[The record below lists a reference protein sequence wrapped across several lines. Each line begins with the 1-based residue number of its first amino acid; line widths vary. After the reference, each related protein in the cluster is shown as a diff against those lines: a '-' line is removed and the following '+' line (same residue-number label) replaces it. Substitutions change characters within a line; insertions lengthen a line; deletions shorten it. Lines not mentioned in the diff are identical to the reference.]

1 MGGVTYTEKL
11 KTIGGLIAVCFG
23 IFAVTAL
30 SIFTIIMLGSGN
42 KDSVV
47 AVSSSALGIISAM
60 VGAYLG
66 IKISSDTN
74 AKAGEEA
81 KHTAVV
87 KHEADAAQQ
96 KSSGMADKLDRLMAE
111 EKVDPEVAEAV
122 KEAGA
127 EREEAARTVGPPSG
141 GAAP

>member
-1 MGGVTYTEKL
+1 VKTNITTEKL
-11 KTIGGLIAVCFG
+11 KAVGGLITVCFG
-23 IFAVTAL
+23 IFAVMAL
-30 SIFTIIMLGSGN
+30 SIFTIILLGSGN
-42 KDSVV
+42 QQSVV

-66 IKISSDTN
+66 IKISSETN

-81 KHTAVV
+81 KHAAVV
-87 KHEADAAQQ
+87 KHEADAAQE
-96 KSSGMADKLDRLMAE
+96 KSSGMADKLDRLIAE

-127 EREEAARTVGPPSG
+127 EREEAARTVGPPAGG
-141 GAAP
+141 GAK